1 MVPKFKIMEKNMK
14 KRTLIEIILG
24 NVGGLLLAIGMCMI
38 FIPNWNLSA
47 TGVAL
52 TIFGGINLLAII
64 PIHIKGPHKSRI
76 YNWKRII
83 LKIIVITIAL
93 IIGYGIGEIIAR
105 KNMILG
111 VVIWVIG
118 LMISILSYPTYE
130 YYKVDKKKLLKTAL
144 GTIGSIMLA
153 VGMSMT
159 FIRYWN
165 LTLYGTIIGLIGAA
179 LLVFFV
185 YLNKKNNEEFY
196 YIDLRFITLIIVE
209 LIGGFLTVF
218 GIVKV
223 CSADLNQ
230 DNSISTIIIGLIT
243 CSIGFL
249 ICALNIPEYIYL
261 KTNNLFNK
269 KIKIN
274 LKNKENNYSLSNLV
288 ILFFIYGFIG
298 WIIESTFFGITNGK
312 FINRGFLHLPILPIY
327 GFGGVAVTFIFSK
340 NQKMVFIKSSLIV
353 SVLEYLTSFV
363 LEKVFNLRWWDYKN
377 NPLNINGRICLLNC
391 LLFGLGGYVIA
402 KFISPYLNIKLNQSN
417 KKVINII
424 NVIFSIITLTDFI
437 YTIFHPNIGIGVTI

>member
-1 MVPKFKIMEKNMK
+1 
-14 KRTLIEIILG
+14 
-24 NVGGLLLAIGMCMI
+24 
-38 FIPNWNLSA
+38 
-47 TGVAL
+47 
-52 TIFGGINLLAII
+52 
-64 PIHIKGPHKSRI
+64 
-76 YNWKRII
+76 
-83 LKIIVITIAL
+83 
-93 IIGYGIGEIIAR
+93 
-105 KNMILG
+105 
-111 VVIWVIG
+111 
-118 LMISILSYPTYE
+118 
-130 YYKVDKKKLLKTAL
+130 
-144 GTIGSIMLA
+144 
-153 VGMSMT
+153 MSMT

>member
-185 YLNKKNNEEFY
+185 YLNKKNNEDFLYIKITDNYKRRRGIY
-196 YIDLRFITLIIVE
+196 YKLDKKYKDFSIYEIDNKTFLKLKNGLDLLNENISQTFFSCQVEKDLKENDIFKYKAIETYPSLYIAEYTKKFDYQAYKSIYKEYLRLLKTSNSE
-209 LIGGFLTVF
+209 
-218 GIVKV
+218 
-223 CSADLNQ
+223 N
-230 DNSISTIIIGLIT
+230 DNSDKYIEIGSYLMNM
-243 CSIGFL
+243 L
-249 ICALNIPEYIYL
+249 IPE
-261 KTNNLFNK
+261 
-269 KIKIN
+269 
-274 LKNKENNYSLSNLV
+274 KE
-288 ILFFIYGFIG
+288 FR
-298 WIIESTFFGITNGK
+298 E
-312 FINRGFLHLPILPIY
+312 H
-327 GFGGVAVTFIFSK
+327 
-340 NQKMVFIKSSLIV
+340 
-353 SVLEYLTSFV
+353 
-363 LEKVFNLRWWDYKN
+363 
-377 NPLNINGRICLLNC
+377 
-391 LLFGLGGYVIA
+391 
-402 KFISPYLNIKLNQSN
+402 
-417 KKVINII
+417 
-424 NVIFSIITLTDFI
+424 
-437 YTIFHPNIGIGVTI
+437 